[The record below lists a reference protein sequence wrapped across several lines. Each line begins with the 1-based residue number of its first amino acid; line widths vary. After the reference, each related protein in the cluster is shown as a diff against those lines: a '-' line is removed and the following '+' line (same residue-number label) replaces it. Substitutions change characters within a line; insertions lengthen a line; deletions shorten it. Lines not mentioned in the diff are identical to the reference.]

1 MLKMLKTYA
10 LLVMLLA
17 TPLMSHAASNSTQQV
32 TASTQVDSGV
42 LQKKLDTI
50 KQQVANAQ
58 HEKLLGQL
66 NSETLQLAEEADA
79 KAAALTPEIAQIQA
93 QLDVLGPKAADE
105 TPEVTQQRTALNRTK
120 TQLDKQIE
128 QINAVKT
135 NAANLSTQINNLRRS
150 ALKSQIALNSGTI
163 LGQSFWSPILY
174 SQNHDLDKFSDFN
187 QQLSNA
193 WDNAWQPGWKAGS
206 VFYLL
211 LALAFGVFSH
221 TVLDKPVSAMMQ
233 RWLPEGRLRRSVLAF
248 TTTVLTAVMLGTSA
262 HFLCYL
268 FIRLPD
274 TSPMLVEFAQTLV
287 RLTVFSSLIAGL
299 GNALLSNRHP
309 SWRLPNISDNAAK
322 ALAPFPTLIAAA
334 VFIFSI
340 LEQLN
345 NLVGASIAATVFCS
359 GLLSLL
365 VALIAIFMAVRV
377 TRLRHGRNTN
387 TDQVSA
393 RSALA
398 GFIHLAISAT
408 SFAIIISLLTGYI
421 LLARFLTYELIWVW
435 LVLACLY
442 LLIHLMTDLCESVFT
457 PSNHSG
463 KILKSTLSLSDRHL
477 SLAATLFAA
486 VGKTVLVLFAVIA
499 LLSGTYGSTTPL
511 ALLQKVVEIWR
522 GKGLGGFTIIPAH
535 ALNAVLCLIIG
546 WYILRTARRWLDND
560 FLPKTMMDRGMR
572 ASLVTLFTNVG
583 YVLIILLTLSTLGIE
598 WNKLAWI
605 VSALSVGIGFGL
617 QEIVKNFISG
627 LILLTERPVKVGDL
641 ISISGVEGDIRRI
654 NVRATEIQLSDRSTV
669 IVPNSQLISQN
680 VRNATMGN
688 AQGVVTI
695 ALTFPLDI
703 DPEQTRALLLDAYH
717 QHVAIQ
723 PAPAPS
729 VSFKEL
735 GPNGI
740 VLSVTG
746 YVASPRV
753 VSGTKSDLLY
763 EILKRLRAAGIS
775 LSQSQTMVI
784 ERAPAALAE
793 E

>member
-105 TPEVTQQRTALNRTK
+105 TPEVTQQRTTLNRTK

-535 ALNAVLCLIIG
+535 ALNAVLCLVIG

-784 ERAPAALAE
+784 ERAPAALPE